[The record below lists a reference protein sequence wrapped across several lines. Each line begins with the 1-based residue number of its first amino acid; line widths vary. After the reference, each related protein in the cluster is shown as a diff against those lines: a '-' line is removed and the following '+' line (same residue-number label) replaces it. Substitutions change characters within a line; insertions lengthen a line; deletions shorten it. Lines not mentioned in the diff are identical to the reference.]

1 MAAPGHGSGKGKA
14 VKTLKRNLCR
24 DCEDTL
30 RKAGLVYRQR
40 HREADASLCD
50 WCHKQRVLRRFEI
63 QYERNKM

>member
-1 MAAPGHGSGKGKA
+1 M
-14 VKTLKRNLCR
+14 KTLRRNLCR

-63 QYERNKM
+63 QYERNKV